1 MKVNNAIILAAG
13 TSSRFAPLSY
23 EIHKA
28 LIEVKGD
35 IMIERQIR
43 QLREAGITDI
53 YVVTG
58 YKSEQLVYLREMFN
72 VELIHNRE
80 YLIRN
85 NHSSIWAA
93 RQFLGNSYICS
104 VDNYFNE
111 NPFENEPE
119 ESYYAAKYAIDN
131 TKEWCMEEGTD
142 GYINHV
148 RIGGENAWYMI
159 GHAFWREDFSKR
171 FLKILENEYDLPETK
186 DKLWEKIFIEHLDT
200 LKMKIRKYP
209 EHVIMEFDTLD
220 ELREFDDSYRGNTRS
235 VIIKDVAERLGMT
248 EEKITDI
255 KALMDGR
262 TKTKGFRFQSPE
274 GCYQYFYDTRSL
286 YRIDCDNEQ
295 LSKSGY

>member
-58 YKSEQLVYLREMFN
+58 YKSDQLAYLRDKFN
-72 VELIHNRE
+72 VSLIHNHE

-186 DKLWEKIFIEHLDT
+186 DKLWENIFIEHLDT

-209 EHVIMEFDTLD
+209 EHFIMEFDTLD
-220 ELREFDDSYRGNTRS
+220 ELREFDESY
-235 VIIKDVAERLGMT
+235 
-248 EEKITDI
+248 
-255 KALMDGR
+255 
-262 TKTKGFRFQSPE
+262 KG
-274 GCYQYFYDTRSL
+274 DTRSSIL
-286 YRIDCDNEQ
+286 KSIAKKLKVVEKELIDISVKKQTQTGAVGFSFQCKGHHYQYLFDTHV
-295 LSKSGY
+295 LRRLD